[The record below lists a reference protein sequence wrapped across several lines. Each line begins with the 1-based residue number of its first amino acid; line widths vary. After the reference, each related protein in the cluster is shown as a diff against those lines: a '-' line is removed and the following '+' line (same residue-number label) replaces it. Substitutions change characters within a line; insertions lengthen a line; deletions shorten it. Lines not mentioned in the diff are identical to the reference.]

1 MLFGLDGV
9 EIGIII
15 VFLTLF
21 GGILS
26 GFPVAFAISG
36 SAVISF
42 IIIAM
47 LDGGGLLIHMA
58 VDPNSAEFA
67 AAVAE
72 GARADAISVFS
83 HPDIPR
89 VAEPLFKGGWEQALN
104 RNVSFV
110 VNRMN
115 ERVLAG
121 QSIETLLAV
130 VMFVMMGIVLERS
143 RIADELLTTMAKVFG
158 PLPGGLAVSIVIV
171 GAFLAASTGIV
182 GATVVTMGLL
192 ALPTMLKNGYSPE
205 LSTGVIAASGTLG
218 QIIPPSIVIVLLG
231 TLAGDLFSAAQE
243 ERARDAGCTDALTFL
258 GEPAVVSVGTLF
270 QAALLP
276 GIMLAFLYAAYAFCF
291 ALLNPSKAPPVQM
304 DGAGNGEVIT
314 RNEALFWFLGAPVL
328 LIVGFVGL
336 TSVNVIGSQG
346 FIVDSYTDSGQ
357 TASLRTNVGEQCAAS
372 MLELHGQEAWDQAL
386 SEQAAIDA
394 AGGVEEARELSEEER
409 NALILE
415 KIDDAAP
422 LGTGLGIFAL
432 LVGLALVLARGVAPS
447 ANTAP
452 LIAGAGGVLLL
463 LAVDAVLISPITTPG
478 ATTVLIAIPLMIIFY
493 GMRYASKLLFANEI
507 IRVVFP
513 PLVLIVAVLGSIL
526 GGITNPTPAAAL
538 GAGGAILLATYRK
551 LQDQGRSGKMVLWT
565 TAAILV
571 MLIVGTNFDMRLGRE
586 NVLAEDYIAFF
597 VAFGSFLF
605 AMFGLLWSCWTL
617 LAGGVLSPVV
627 RETAKV
633 TSMVFT
639 ILIGSQLLNLVLISF
654 GGEHYIQEFLKSFQN
669 EWTVFIIVMLVL
681 FVLGF
686 VLDFLEI
693 IYIVIPIVGPVIYG
707 GTFDPKWV
715 TIMIAVNLQTSFLT
729 PAARLCAKRGDN
741 RAEPAE
747 LGQSLIEVG
756 DQIVGGLDPD
766 GQAQQVFGNAC
777 VRFNRIA
784 MLDKAFDAAQRRGAV
799 EQL

>member
-1 MLFGLDGV
+1 MLFGLDGIEV
-9 EIGIII
+9 GIII

-21 GGILS
+21 AGILS

-42 IIIAM
+42 AIIAA
-47 LDGGGLLIHMA
+47 LDSSGLLIHAA
-58 VDPNSAEFA
+58 VDTNSADYA
-67 AAVAE
+67 ALIAE
-72 GARADAISVFS
+72 GVRPDAISVFRY
-83 HPDIPR
+83 PELPR
-89 VAEPLFKGGWEQALN
+89 YEDVLFPSGWEVALD

-192 ALPTMLKNGYSPE
+192 ALPTMLKNGYSPQ

-231 TLAGDLFSAAQE
+231 TLAGDLYSAAQE
-243 ERARDAGCTDALTFL
+243 ERAQLAGCSDALTYL

-276 GIMLAFLYAAYAFCF
+276 GIMLAVLYAGYAFIF
-291 ALLNPSKAPPVQM
+291 ALINPSKAPPVQF
-304 DGAGNGEVIT
+304 DEGTGGEVIT
-314 RNEALFWFLGAPVL
+314 RNDGFTWFLAVPVG
-328 LIVGFVGL
+328 IIGL
-336 TSVNVIGSQG
+336 AIGLNQTNLVGSQSV
-346 FIVDSYTDSGQ
+346 IVDSFTDAGQ
-357 TASLRTNVGEQCAAS
+357 TASLRTNVSEDCANA
-372 MLELHGQEAWDQAL
+372 MLELHGDEAWNAAL
-386 SEQAAIDA
+386 AEQAAIDD
-394 AGGVEEARELSEEER
+394 AGGVAEARALSDEER
-409 NALILE
+409 ASLVLQRV
-415 KIDDAAP
+415 DDAAP
-422 LGTGLGIFAL
+422 IGTGIAITAVLF
-432 LVGLALVLARGVAPS
+432 GLMLAIARGVAPS
-447 ANTAP
+447 ADHRP
-452 LIAGAGGVLLL
+452 LIIGAVGVGLILL
-463 LAVDAVLISPITTPG
+463 VDILLISPLTTPG
-478 ATTVLIAIPLMIIFY
+478 QTTLLIAIPLVITFI
-493 GMRYASKLLFANEI
+493 GLRAAAKLLAGNEI
-507 IRVVFP
+507 LRVVFP

-551 LQDQGRSGKMVLWT
+551 LSEQGRSGRMVLL
-565 TAAILV
+565 TAGAILL
-571 MLIVGTNFDMRLGRE
+571 MLIVGTNFDMRLGQEVVLFE
-586 NVLAEDYIAFF
+586 NRVAYL
-597 VAFGSFLF
+597 VAFGCFLF
-605 AMFGLLWSCWTL
+605 AMFGLLWSCWVL
-617 LAGGVLSPVV
+617 IAGGVLAPVV

-654 GGEHYIQEFLKSFQN
+654 GGEHYIQQFLRSFDN
-669 EWTVFIIVMLVL
+669 EWTVFLLVMLVL

-729 PAARLCAKRGDN
+729 PPFGFALFYLRGV
-741 RAEPAE
+741 APKSITTGQIYKGVMPFIGIQVAGLLLLAFFPA
-747 LGQSLIEVG
+747 VVT
-756 DQIVGGLDPD
+756 IVPNLL
-766 GQAQQVFGNAC
+766 N
-777 VRFNRIA
+777 
-784 MLDKAFDAAQRRGAV
+784 
-799 EQL
+799 